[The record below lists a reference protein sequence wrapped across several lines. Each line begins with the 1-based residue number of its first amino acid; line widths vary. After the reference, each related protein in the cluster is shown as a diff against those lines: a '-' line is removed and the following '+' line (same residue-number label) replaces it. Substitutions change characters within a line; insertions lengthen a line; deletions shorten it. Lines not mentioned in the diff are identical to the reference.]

1 VNVLVTTN
9 KHLEDINELYY
20 GQDMITILPIKTRIH
35 SRYLLHLLDMNEFER
50 CISPIELKCIKKINY
65 TYQIPM
71 YLCRIGILT
80 IKMYFD
86 CQQQFCLF
94 NELVKP

>member
-9 KHLEDINELYY
+9 KHLD
-20 GQDMITILPIKTRIH
+20 GK
-35 SRYLLHLLDMNEFER
+35 NEFER

-71 YLCRIGILT
+71 YLYLCRIDILT